1 MMRRTVLV
9 GAVAALVA
17 VGVAGC
23 HANKTS
29 AGPAQTKA
37 RAGGELDVLSPSPT
51 INLDPAKSQNLA
63 TSTIHLVLR
72 SLTSW
77 QESATEAPKVVPD
90 LATDTGRVSDGGKTW
105 TYTLKP
111 GLKYA
116 DGSPIVAADIKYGV
130 ERSFAPQLS
139 GGLAYHKTLL
149 VGGDKYQGP
158 FDGKELDS
166 IQTPD
171 EHTIVFQLNKSS
183 GDWPWIASMPAFAP
197 VPKKDENI
205 QHYGDDPMAS
215 GPYQVASLKQGSTLV
230 LKRNPNW
237 DRGSDPVR
245 TAQPDTIVYT
255 MGLDPTVI
263 NQRLIADQGKDRNAV
278 SSANVPASL
287 LPKVVGDPSV
297 AGRLATSP
305 SGALSYL
312 AINVTRAPLNNLQVR
327 QALEYAVN
335 KKAVQVAA
343 GGARIGGELATT
355 LITPGIPG
363 YQSYDKYPADP
374 AGDLAKAKSL
384 LSQAGHASGISLTLL
399 TQNDSINLAEAQA
412 VQSGLTAAGINVR
425 LKPEDSDSFYADAGA
440 SKANYDLALLGWL
453 PDYPSATGNIQPL
466 FDSSQIGNGNFNSSH
481 YSNPAVDRLIAQ
493 ASAETDQSAAQ
504 ALWGQADRT
513 IMADAP
519 VVPLLYARNA
529 FLRGSNVADFFAPPY
544 PPYADM
550 LVVGLAS

>member
-17 VGVAGC
+17 AGLTGC
-23 HANKTS
+23 HANRTS

-37 RAGGELDVLSPSPT
+37 KAGGELDVLSPSPT

-90 LATDTGRVSDGGKTW
+90 LATDTGRVSDAGKTW
-105 TYTLKP
+105 TYTLKS

-171 EHTIVFQLNKSS
+171 EHTIVFRLNKSS

-237 DRGSDPVR
+237 DRSTDPVR

-287 LPKVVGDPSV
+287 LPKVVGDPGV

-343 GGARIGGELATT
+343 GGAKIGGELAST

-363 YQSYDKYPADP
+363 YQSYDQYPADP
-374 AGDLAKAKSL
+374 TGDLAKAKSL
-384 LSQAGHASGISLTLL
+384 LNQAGHASGISLTLL

-440 SKANYDLALLGWL
+440 SKANYDLVLLGWL
-453 PDYPSATGNIQPL
+453 PDYPSATGNIAPL

-481 YSNPAVDRLIAQ
+481 YSNPAVDKLIAQ

>member
-1 MMRRTVLV
+1 MRRTLLV
-9 GAVAALVA
+9 GAVAALLA
-17 VGVAGC
+17 VSVSGC
-23 HANKTS
+23 HANNKS

-37 RAGGELDVLSPSPT
+37 KTGGELDVLSPSPT

-72 SLTSW
+72 SLTTW
-77 QESATEAPKVVPD
+77 QESATQAPTVVPD
-90 LATDTGRVSDGGKTW
+90 LATDTGRVSNGGKTW
-105 TYTLKP
+105 TYTLKS

-149 VGGDKYQGP
+149 VGGNSYQGP

-166 IQTPD
+166 ISTPD
-171 EHTIVFQLNKSS
+171 DHTIVFQLNKPS
-183 GDWPWIASMPAFAP
+183 GDWPWIVSMPAFAP
-197 VPKKDENI
+197 VPKKDENV
-205 QHYGDDPMAS
+205 QHYGDNPMAS
-215 GPYQVASLKQGSTLV
+215 GPYQVSSLKQGSTLV
-230 LKRNPNW
+230 LKRNPHW
-237 DRGSDPVR
+237 DRSTDPVR
-245 TAQPDTIVYT
+245 TAEPDTIVYT

-263 NQRLIADQGKDRNAV
+263 NQRLIADQGKDRNAI
-278 SSANVPASL
+278 SSSRVPASL
-287 LPKVVGDPSV
+287 LPKVLGDPSV
-297 AGRLATSP
+297 GQRLATSP

-312 AINVTRAPLNNLQVR
+312 AINVTHPPLNNLKVR

-343 GGARIGGELATT
+343 GGAKIGGDLAST

-363 YQSYDKYPADP
+363 YQSYNAYPADP
-374 AGDLAKAKSL
+374 TGDLAKAKSL
-384 LSQAGHASGISLTLL
+384 LSQAGHASGISLTML

-412 VQSGLTAAGINVR
+412 VQSGLTAAGIKVR
-425 LKPEDSDSFYADAGA
+425 LKPEDSDSFYADTGA
-440 SKANYDLALLGWL
+440 SKGDYDLAMLGWL
-453 PDYPSATGNIQPL
+453 PDYPSATGNIEPL
-466 FDSSQIGNGNFNSSH
+466 FDSSQIGNGNFNCSH
-481 YSNPAVDRLIAQ
+481 YSNPAVDKLIAQ
-493 ASAETDQSAAQ
+493 ASAETDQATAQ
-504 ALWGQADRT
+504 GLWQQADRT

-529 FLRGSNVADFFAPPY
+529 FLRGSDVANFFAPPY

-550 LVVGLAS
+550 LVVGLAG

>member
-1 MMRRTVLV
+1 MRRTVLV
-9 GAVAALVA
+9 GAVAALLA
-17 VGVAGC
+17 VGASGC
-23 HANKTS
+23 HANNKS
-29 AGPAQTKA
+29 AGPVPTKA
-37 RAGGELDVLSPSPT
+37 KAGGELDVLSPAPT

-72 SLTSW
+72 SLTTW
-77 QESATEAPKVVPD
+77 QESATEAPTVVPD
-90 LATDTGRVSDGGKTW
+90 LATDTGRVSDGGKRW

-130 ERSFAPQLS
+130 ERSFAAQLS

-149 VGGDKYQGP
+149 VGGDSYQGP

-166 IQTPD
+166 ISTPD
-171 EHTIVFQLNKSS
+171 DRTIVFQLTTSS

-197 VPKKDENI
+197 VPKRAENI
-205 QHYGDDPMAS
+205 QHYGDNPMAS
-215 GPYQVASLKQGSTLV
+215 GPYQVSELKQGSTLV

-237 DRGSDPVR
+237 DRATDPVR

-278 SSANVPASL
+278 SSANVPAAL
-287 LPKVVGDPSV
+287 LPKVLGNPGVSQ
-297 AGRLATSP
+297 RLATSP

-312 AINVTRAPLNNLQVR
+312 AINVTRPPLNDLQVR

-343 GGARIGGELATT
+343 GGAEIGGELAST

-363 YQSYDKYPADP
+363 YQSYDKYPAAP
-374 AGDLAKAKSL
+374 TGDIAKAKAL

-399 TQNDSINLAEAQA
+399 TQNDSIHLAEAQA

-425 LKPEDSDSFYADAGA
+425 LKPEDSDSFYADAGD
-440 SKANYDLALLGWL
+440 KKGDYDLVMLGWL

-466 FDSSQIGNGNFNSSH
+466 FDSSQIGNGNYNSSH

-493 ASAETDQSAAQ
+493 ASAETDQAAAQ
-504 ALWGQADRT
+504 ELWGQADRM

-529 FLRGSNVADFFAPPY
+529 FLRGSNVANFYAPPY
-544 PPYADM
+544 PPYANM
-550 LVVGLAS
+550 LVVGLAG

>member
-1 MMRRTVLV
+1 
-9 GAVAALVA
+9 
-17 VGVAGC
+17 
-23 HANKTS
+23 
-29 AGPAQTKA
+29 
-37 RAGGELDVLSPSPT
+37 
-51 INLDPAKSQNLA
+51 
-63 TSTIHLVLR
+63 
-72 SLTSW
+72 
-77 QESATEAPKVVPD
+77 
-90 LATDTGRVSDGGKTW
+90 
-105 TYTLKP
+105 
-111 GLKYA
+111 
-116 DGSPIVAADIKYGV
+116 
-130 ERSFAPQLS
+130 
-139 GGLAYHKTLL
+139 
-149 VGGDKYQGP
+149 
-158 FDGKELDS
+158 
-166 IQTPD
+166 
-171 EHTIVFQLNKSS
+171 VFQLNKSS

-197 VPKKDENI
+197 VPKKDENV

-237 DRGSDPVR
+237 DRSTDPVR

-287 LPKVVGDPSV
+287 LPKVMGDPSV

-312 AINVTRAPLNNLQVR
+312 AINVTHAPLNNLQVR

-343 GGARIGGELATT
+343 GGAKIGGELATT

-363 YQSYDKYPADP
+363 YQPYDKYPADP
-374 AGDLAKAKSL
+374 AGDQAKAKSL

-412 VQSGLTAAGINVR
+412 VQSGLVAAGINIR

-440 SKANYDLALLGWL
+440 SKANYDLVLLGWL
-453 PDYPSATGNIQPL
+453 PDYPSATGNIAPL

-504 ALWGQADRT
+504 SLWGQADRT

>member
-17 VGVAGC
+17 AGLAGC
-23 HANKTS
+23 HANRTS
-29 AGPAQTKA
+29 AGPARTKA

-116 DGSPIVAADIKYGV
+116 DGSPIVAADLKYGV

-171 EHTIVFQLNKSS
+171 DHTIVFRLNKSS

-237 DRGSDPVR
+237 DRGTDPVR

-287 LPKVVGDPSV
+287 LPKVVGDQSV
-297 AGRLATSP
+297 AARLATSP

-312 AINVTRAPLNNLQVR
+312 AINVTHAPLNNLQVR

-343 GGARIGGELATT
+343 GGAKIGGELATT

-363 YQSYDKYPADP
+363 YQSYDRYPADP
-374 AGDLAKAKSL
+374 TGDLAKAKSL

-412 VQSGLTAAGINVR
+412 VQSGLTAAGITVR

-440 SKANYDLALLGWL
+440 SKADYDLVLLGWL

>member
-1 MMRRTVLV
+1 MRRTVLV
-9 GAVAALVA
+9 GAVTALIA
-17 VGVAGC
+17 VSVSGC
-23 HANKTS
+23 HANSRS

-37 RAGGELDVLSPSPT
+37 KAGGELDVLSSAPT

-72 SLTSW
+72 SLTTW
-77 QESATEAPKVVPD
+77 KESATEAPTVVPD
-90 LATDTGRVSDGGKTW
+90 LATDTGQVSDGGKRW

-130 ERSFAPQLS
+130 ERSFAAQLS

-149 VGGDKYQGP
+149 VGGDSYLGP
-158 FDGKELDS
+158 FDGKQLDS

-171 EHTIVFQLNKSS
+171 DRTIVFQLNKSS

-205 QHYGDDPMAS
+205 QHYGDNPMAS
-215 GPYQVASLKQGSTLV
+215 GPYQVSSLKQGSTLV
-230 LKRNPNW
+230 LKRNPHW
-237 DRGSDPVR
+237 DRSTDPVR

-263 NQRLIADQGKDRNAV
+263 NQRLIADQGKDHNAV

-287 LPKVVGDPSV
+287 LPKVLGSPSV
-297 AGRLATSP
+297 AQRLATSP

-312 AINVTRAPLNNLQVR
+312 AINVTHAPLNNLRVR

-343 GGARIGGELATT
+343 GGAKIGGELATT

-384 LSQAGHASGISLTLL
+384 LSQAGHPSGISLSLL
-399 TQNDSINLAEAQA
+399 TQNDSIHLSEAQA

-440 SKANYDLALLGWL
+440 SKGDYDLVLLGWL
-453 PDYPSATGNIQPL
+453 PDYPSALGNIQPL

-481 YSNPAVDRLIAQ
+481 YNNPAVDKLIAQ
-493 ASAETDQSAAQ
+493 ASAETDQARAQSLWAQ
-504 ALWGQADRT
+504 ADQM

-529 FLRGSNVADFFAPPY
+529 FLRGSGVANFFAPPY

-550 LVVGLAS
+550 LVVGLAG